1 MHRLALSHP
10 AAAESENA
18 VDERLPTRARLHHL
32 IDLAAHGAAF
42 AQAVLHEFA
51 ETENRAQDVVEVVRD
66 ATGQAPDRLHLG
78 RLLQLPLQL
87 LALLFLHSLR
97 LLRTFAAGGGP
108 HPPAKIPPPR
118 FFRERTSHQLE
129 MLD

>member
-1 MHRLALSHP
+1 MHRLALCHP
-10 AAAESENA
+10 AAAEGENA
-18 VDERLPTRARLHHL
+18 VDDRLPTRARLHHL

-66 ATGQAPDRLHLG
+66 ATGPAPDRLHLG
-78 RLLQLPLQL
+78 RLLQLPPQL

-97 LLRTFAAGGGP
+97 LLRTFAAGDV
-108 HPPAKIPPPR
+108 HH
-118 FFRERTSHQLE
+118 RTDKLQLA
-129 MLD
+129 